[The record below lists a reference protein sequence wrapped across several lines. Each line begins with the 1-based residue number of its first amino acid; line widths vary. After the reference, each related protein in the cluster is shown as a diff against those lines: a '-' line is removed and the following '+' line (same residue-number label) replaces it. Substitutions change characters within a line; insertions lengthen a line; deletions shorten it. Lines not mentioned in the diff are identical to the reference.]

1 MRVFR
6 FVRKRVLCYNK
17 IMKILYVSSST
28 ETGGAETA
36 LRALALYAQK
46 QGHTVKV
53 ISLKPLGAVGADMRQ
68 AGLDVISL
76 HLVGKIRPLE
86 TAGVLVRLMQEIES
100 FGPDIVHAMLYRAIQ
115 LCRLA
120 KRRLPF
126 TLLTTPH
133 YDLSRKNFFLRLIDR
148 ALKEEDN
155 ISAAESQATKAY
167 LLQKQKYSDKK
178 VRLVTNGVDR
188 HIFRPNVHLQTKER
202 EKWGFSAQDVVFVC
216 AARLSKEKNHRLLLQ
231 SFASVAAKNARVKLL
246 LCGDGP
252 EKEDLAE
259 FVRSHA
265 LEKKVFFTG
274 EVSDIYP
281 FLLVSDVAVLVS
293 FVESL
298 PMFLLEACSCGLPAI
313 VSKVGDMPLLIRH
326 GINGFVCNEQDSV
339 LLSALMAEMAENKVL
354 RKKMGE
360 ESSARIQRFYPN
372 PAQVYLKIYEEIK

>member
-1 MRVFR
+1 M
-6 FVRKRVLCYNK
+6 
-17 IMKILYVSSST
+17 
-28 ETGGAETA
+28 GGAETA
-36 LRALALYAQK
+36 LRALSLAVQK
-46 QGHTVKV
+46 AGHKV
-53 ISLKPLGAVGADMRQ
+53 RVVCLKPLGSVGKDMQ
-68 AGLDVISL
+68 EQGLDVVSL
-76 HLVGKIRPLE
+76 NLAGKWRPIE
-86 TAGVLVRLMQEIES
+86 TAGVLARLMQQVES
-100 FGPDIVHAMLYRAIQ
+100 FQPDVVHAFLYRAIM

-120 KRRLPF
+120 KKHLSF
-126 TLLTTPH
+126 KLITTPH

-252 EKEDLAE
+252 EKEVLAE

-360 ESSARIQRFYPN
+360 ESWARIQRFYPN

>member
-1 MRVFR
+1 
-6 FVRKRVLCYNK
+6 
-17 IMKILYVSSST
+17 MKILYVCSST

-76 HLVGKIRPLE
+76 HLVGKLRPLE
-86 TAGVLVRLMQEIES
+86 TAGVLVRLTQEIES

-155 ISAAESQATKAY
+155 ISAAESHATKAY

-231 SFASVAAKNARVKLL
+231 SFASVAAKNTRVKLL

-360 ESSARIQRFYPN
+360 ESLTRIQRFYPN